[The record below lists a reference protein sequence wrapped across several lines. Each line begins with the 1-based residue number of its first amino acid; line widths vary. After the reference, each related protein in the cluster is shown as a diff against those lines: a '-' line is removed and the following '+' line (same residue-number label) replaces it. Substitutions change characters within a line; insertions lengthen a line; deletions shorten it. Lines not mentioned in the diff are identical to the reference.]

1 MSQENLE
8 ITRRVYESLNAG
20 DLSRL
25 AEFVAP
31 EIEIDLTR
39 NVFNPQVIRGYEGI
53 EQFGTTLNEVW
64 EDFRFEVEELI
75 DAGDEVVAALRLVG
89 KGRGSGVPVD
99 QRDIHVVKLRDG
111 RAVHIAVYRDRAEA
125 LDAVGLS
132 GQDAHADS

>member
-8 ITRRVYESLNAG
+8 IARRAYESFTVGN
-20 DLSRL
+20 LSWL
-25 AEFVAP
+25 AEFQAP

-53 EQFGTTLNEVW
+53 QRWLDELNEVW
-64 EDFRFEVEELI
+64 EDFRFEIEELI
-75 DAGDEVVAALRLVG
+75 DAGDEVVAVVRLVG

-111 RAVHIAVYRDRAEA
+111 RAVHITVYRDRAEA
-125 LDAVGLS
+125 LEAVGLS
-132 GQDAHADS
+132 E

>member
-8 ITRRVYESLNAG
+8 IARRAYESMTVGN
-20 DLSRL
+20 LSWL

-31 EIEIDLTR
+31 EIEVDLTR

-53 EQFGTTLNEVW
+53 QQFWTTQNEVW

-75 DAGDEVVAALRLVG
+75 DAGDEVVAVVKLVG

-99 QRDIHVVKLRDG
+99 QREIQVVKVRDG
-111 RAVHIAVYRDRAEA
+111 RAVHIAAYRDRAEA
-125 LDAVGLS
+125 LEAVGLS
-132 GQDAHADS
+132 EQDAQKDS

>member
-8 ITRRVYESLNAG
+8 IARRAYQSFAVGN
-20 DLSRL
+20 LSWL

-31 EIEIDLTR
+31 EIEFDLTR
-39 NVFNPQVIRGYEGI
+39 NVFNPQVVRGYEGI
-53 EQFGTTLNEVW
+53 QQLWTEQNEVW

-75 DAGDEVVAALRLVG
+75 DAGDKVVVVVRLVG
-89 KGRGSGVPVD
+89 KGRGSGVRLD

-125 LDAVGLS
+125 LEAAGLS
-132 GQDAHADS
+132 EQDAHADS